1 MLLIFYLF
9 DGTMSIVVKKVF
21 ILEIQKE
28 RHATHLLHAH
38 LVFVTK
44 YRYKVL
50 KGKHIEYLRKV
61 FEETIVEM
69 GGTLE
74 EFDGEADHVHLLIQY
89 PPKWSI
95 SKIVNNLKGRSS
107 RLLRRDMPDIKEKYW
122 GQAGLWHRS
131 YFAGSVGGAPL
142 EIVKQYIKRQQ
153 TPD

>member
-1 MLLIFYLF
+1 ME
-9 DGTMSIVVKKVF
+9 V
-21 ILEIQKE
+21 QKN

-50 KGKHIEYLRKV
+50 TKAHIDYLREV
-61 FEETIVEM
+61 FTDTIEEM

-95 SKIVNNLKGRSS
+95 SVIVNNLKGKSS
-107 RLLRRDMPDIKEKYW
+107 RMLRRDHQDVRKRYW
-122 GQAGLWHRS
+122 GKAALWHRS

-142 EIVKQYIKRQQ
+142 EIVKQYIEQQ
-153 TPD
+153 KTPD

>member
-1 MLLIFYLF
+1 M
-9 DGTMSIVVKKVF
+9 
-21 ILEIQKE
+21 EIQKE

-38 LVFVTK
+38 LVFITK

-50 KGKHIEYLRKV
+50 KGKHIGYLKNI
-61 FEETIVEM
+61 FKETIEEM

-107 RLLRRDMPDIKEKYW
+107 RLLRRDMPDIKERYW
-122 GQAGLWHRS
+122 DEAALWHRS

-142 EIVKQYIKRQQ
+142 EIVKQYIEQQ
-153 TPD
+153 KTPD

>member
-1 MLLIFYLF
+1 M
-9 DGTMSIVVKKVF
+9 
-21 ILEIQKE
+21 EIQKE

-50 KGKHIEYLRKV
+50 QGKHIEYLRNV
-61 FEETIVEM
+61 FKETIEEM

-74 EFDGEADHVHLLIQY
+74 EFDGESDHVHLLIQY

-107 RLLRRDMPDIKEKYW
+107 RLLRRDMPDIKERYW
-122 GQAGLWHRS
+122 GKAGLWHRS

-142 EIVKQYIKRQQ
+142 EIVKQYIEQQ
-153 TPD
+153 KTPD

>member
-1 MLLIFYLF
+1 ME
-9 DGTMSIVVKKVF
+9 V
-21 ILEIQKE
+21 QKS

-44 YRYKVL
+44 YRYKIL
-50 KGKHIEYLRKV
+50 TKAHIDYLRKV
-61 FEETIVEM
+61 FKETIEGM

-95 SKIVNNLKGRSS
+95 SVIVNNLKGKSS
-107 RLLRRDMPDIKEKYW
+107 RMLRQDMPDVKKWYHNKPV
-122 GQAGLWHRS
+122 LWHRS

-142 EIVKQYIKRQQ
+142 EIVKQYIEQQ
-153 TPD
+153 KTPN